1 MDEQVAESR
10 ISHRRR
16 DSGEERALSRHKAG
30 SDLEQE
36 AADSSLH
43 RGPQRSY
50 REGFRLSAT
59 SAPILRMAPAT
70 LPFSLLAVPTNRV
83 MLAKGVVKAGE
94 ALLKL
99 IPEPHT
105 AV

>member
-1 MDEQVAESR
+1 VRLPHPYSEWR
-10 ISHRRR
+10 PPP
-16 DSGEERALSRHKAG
+16 
-30 SDLEQE
+30 
-36 AADSSLH
+36 SS
-43 RGPQRSY
+43 
-50 REGFRLSAT
+50 
-59 SAPILRMAPAT
+59 
-70 LPFSLLAVPTNRV
+70 FSLLAVPTNRV